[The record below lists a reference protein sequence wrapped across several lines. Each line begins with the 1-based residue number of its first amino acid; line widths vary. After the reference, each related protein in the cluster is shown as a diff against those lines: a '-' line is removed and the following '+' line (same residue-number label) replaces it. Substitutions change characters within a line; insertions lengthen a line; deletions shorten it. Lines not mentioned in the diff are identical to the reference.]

1 MVSCMVGV
9 DPSEPLPQPLLLP
22 KGPSRGQ
29 WGSQAAPG
37 SGVQWWWDTQGGW
50 GECR

>member
-1 MVSCMVGV
+1 MVSCMVGW

-29 WGSQAAPG
+29 WGSQAAPCLWG
-37 SGVQWWWDTQGGW
+37 PVVGHTGW
-50 GECR
+50 VGECR